1 MKYCNSCKVNV
12 TGGQP
17 RCPRCQADLVE
28 LDDKTEEEE
37 VFPVIPTI
45 YRQHLSLIHI

>member
-17 RCPRCQADLVE
+17 RCPLCQADLVE

-45 YRQHLSLIHI
+45 YRAAPYAV